1 MQLVYQIIFR
11 KLTDFAQNFISFTTF
26 RDIASLRLDYAS
38 ALSEIGFIPFGA
50 DPSDARLNKNKDN
63 INLIKA
69 IIVGGLWPRIAK
81 VVPPKAMFDRIAAGS
96 QQRDHHAKDVKY
108 FDRTDG
114 RVFLHPSSMLFS
126 QTSYKSRFLVY
137 FTKMHTAKIYL
148 RDVTEVRK
156 IVCAG

>member
-1 MQLVYQIIFR
+1 MQLVYQFIFR
-11 KLTDFAQNFISFTTF
+11 KLTDFTQNFISFTTF

-38 ALSEIGFIPFGA
+38 ALNEIGFIPFGA
-50 DPSDARLNKNKDN
+50 DPSDVRLNRNKDN

-69 IIVGGLWPRIAK
+69 VVVGGLWPRIAK

-156 IVCAG
+156 IVSAG